1 MERTVGSIKIVFCSD
16 APSTVSEKLHQV
28 IGIIVF
34 LVENAYEKVI
44 EELEMTKATFDDELQ
59 QRDAIIDGLLADN
72 TRINAE
78 LGILNNKTSVK
89 CKSLSLKLCKTRRNS

>member
-1 MERTVGSIKIVFCSD
+1 
-16 APSTVSEKLHQV
+16 
-28 IGIIVF
+28 
-34 LVENAYEKVI
+34 
-44 EELEMTKATFDDELQ
+44 MTKATFDDELQ